1 MKQEAVEFAL
11 QGGANRREIAR
22 RYGISAPSLYK
33 WIERYRSQGIEGL
46 QDKRTSALAQSET
59 YRHRA
64 GELNL
69 GTTR

>member
-33 WIERYRSQGIEGL
+33 WMERYRSQGIEGL
-46 QDKRTSALAQSET
+46 QDNARRPLHSPKT

-64 GELNL
+64 GELDL